1 MIPDRD
7 VIQPPRLKGTAS
19 ICYKT
24 QSIKF
29 QIVFK
34 PQNST
39 KTVMEIFQAKVPLI
53 KFQENAQSDESMKDI
68 LTDFSVVYIMEVSRV
83 CSVKFWRI

>member
-7 VIQPPRLKGTAS
+7 EIRPPRLKGTAS

-24 QSIKF
+24 QRIKF

-34 PQNST
+34 PQSSN
-39 KTVMEIFQAKVPLI
+39 KTVIGIIQV
-53 KFQENAQSDESMKDI
+53 NAQIYSEI
-68 LTDFSVVYIMEVSRV
+68 
-83 CSVKFWRI
+83 